1 MRPVLVILA
10 AFAVVTLLLAWS
22 RWLAGRRWAA
32 SGQLLLAIAASV
44 VVAVALPLTRYLAHY
59 ETQLDN
65 LPLAELFF
73 ERIAPSRYRVK
84 LTHLPS
90 GRMQVV
96 DLPGDQWRLDID
108 APRWATWSA
117 PLGLEPR
124 YRIERLSSRPA
135 GSAGEDA
142 SGAADATSRT
152 LAAATGPPPWL
163 AGLGAG
169 RGEPLLAP
177 RVIHGQWQPMV
188 PGGRLAVR
196 LTNAGH
202 LVVDP
207 VNAPASDA
215 LAAR

>member
-1 MRPVLVILA
+1 VLAILA
-10 AFAVVTLLLAWS
+10 AFAAVSLLLAWS

-44 VVAVALPLTRYLAHY
+44 VVAVALPLTRYLANF
-59 ETQLDN
+59 ETQFGN

-73 ERIAPSRYRVK
+73 ERIAPSRYRVT

-90 GRMQVV
+90 GRMQVA
-96 DLPGDQWRLDID
+96 DLPGDQWRLDVD

-124 YRIERLSSRPA
+124 YRIERLASRPA
-135 GSAGEDA
+135 GAVGQDPAGTVDA
-142 SGAADATSRT
+142 ASRALAAD
-152 LAAATGPPPWL
+152 TGSPPRL

-177 RVIHGQWQPMV
+177 RVIQGQWQPMV
-188 PGGRLAVR
+188 PGGRFAVR
-196 LTNAGH
+196 LTQQGSLSVA
-202 LVVDP
+202 P

-215 LAAR
+215 LGAR

>member
-10 AFAVVTLLLAWS
+10 AFAVVSLLLAWS

-32 SGQLLLAIAASV
+32 SGQLLLASAASV
-44 VVAVALPLTRYLAHY
+44 VVAVSLPLSRHLAHY
-59 ETQLDN
+59 ETQLDD

-73 ERIAPSRYRVK
+73 ERIAPSRYRVT

-117 PLGLEPR
+117 PLGLAPR
-124 YRIERLSSRPA
+124 YRIERLASRPA
-135 GSAGEDA
+135 SPAGQDPA
-142 SGAADATSRT
+142 GAADVASRA
-152 LAAATGPPPWL
+152 LAADAGPPPWL

-177 RVIHGQWQPMV
+177 RVIQGQWQPMV

-196 LTNAGH
+196 LTSQGSLA
-202 LVVDP
+202 VDP

-215 LAAR
+215 LGAR

>member
-32 SGQLLLAIAASV
+32 SGQLMLAIAASV
-44 VVAVALPLTRYLAHY
+44 VVAVALPLTRHLSNY
-59 ETQLDN
+59 ETQLGD

-96 DLPGDQWRLDID
+96 DLPGDQWRLDVD

-117 PLGLEPR
+117 PLGLAPR

-135 GSAGEDA
+135 GPAGEDA

-152 LAAATGPPPWL
+152 LAADTDPPPWL

-196 LTNAGH
+196 LTDGGH
-202 LVVDP
+202 LAVDP

>member
-1 MRPVLVILA
+1 VRPVLVILA

-22 RWLAGRRWAA
+22 RWLSGQRWAA
-32 SGQLLLAIAASV
+32 SGQLLLAIAASI
-44 VVAVALPLTRYLAHY
+44 VVAVVLPLTRYLAHY
-59 ETQLDN
+59 ETQFDN

-96 DLPGDQWRLDID
+96 DLPGDQWRLDVD
-108 APRWATWSA
+108 APRWAIWSA
-117 PLGLEPR
+117 PLGLGPR
-124 YRIERLSSRPA
+124 YRVERLSSRPA
-135 GSAGEDA
+135 GPAGEDA
-142 SGAADATSRT
+142 SGAAEATSRV
-152 LAAATGPPPWL
+152 LAADTGPPPWL
-163 AGLGAG
+163 ARLGAG

-196 LTNAGH
+196 LTDQGLLA
-202 LVVDP
+202 VDP

>member
-1 MRPVLVILA
+1 MRSVLVILA
-10 AFAVVTLLLAWS
+10 AFAVVTLLLAWT

-32 SGQLLLAIAASV
+32 SGQLLLAIAAGV
-44 VVAVALPLTRYLAHY
+44 VVAVAVPLTRYLANF
-59 ETQLDN
+59 ETQLGN

-96 DLPGDQWRLDID
+96 DLPGDQWRLDVD

-124 YRIERLSSRPA
+124 YRIERLASRPA
-135 GSAGEDA
+135 GPAGRDPAGAVDA
-142 SGAADATSRT
+142 ASRT
-152 LAAATGPPPWL
+152 LAADAGPPPWL
-163 AGLGAG
+163 AGRGAG

-177 RVIHGQWQPMV
+177 RVIQGQWQPMA
-188 PGGRLAVR
+188 PGGRFAVR
-196 LTNAGH
+196 LTDGGH
-202 LVVDP
+202 LAVEP

>member
-1 MRPVLVILA
+1 VRPVLVILA

-32 SGQLLLAIAASV
+32 SGQLLLATAASV
-44 VVAVALPLTRYLAHY
+44 VVAVVLPLSRYLAHY

-96 DLPGDQWRLDID
+96 DLPGDQWRLDVD

-135 GSAGEDA
+135 GPAGEDP
-142 SGAADATSRT
+142 SGTADATSRT
-152 LAAATGPPPWL
+152 LAADTGPPPWL

-196 LTNAGH
+196 LNIAGQ

>member
-10 AFAVVTLLLAWS
+10 AFAIVTLLLAWS

-32 SGQLLLAIAASV
+32 SGQLLLAVVAGS
-44 VVAVALPLTRYLAHY
+44 VVAVSVPLSRHLAHY
-59 ETQLDN
+59 ETQLAN

-73 ERIAPSRYRVK
+73 ERIAPSRYRVT

-96 DLPGDQWRLDID
+96 ELPGDQWRLDVD
-108 APRWATWSA
+108 APQWAAWSA

-124 YRIERLSSRPA
+124 YRIERLASRPVT
-135 GSAGEDA
+135 
-142 SGAADATSRT
+142 AADRDPAAEGDATA
-152 LAAATGPPPWL
+152 LALAGDAGPPPWL

-177 RVIHGQWQPMV
+177 RVVQGQWRPMV
-188 PGGRLAVR
+188 PGGRFAVR
-196 LTNAGH
+196 LTDRGSLA
-202 LVVDP
+202 VEP